1 MLIPITDEVFDR
13 LGGGQDMPYGD
24 KFWFLSGGIRDL
36 AVQLSQTAPVAY
48 IEVDFFGGVGTQ
60 ASIAWREG
68 AVIFGPARHE
78 FERRTERLPRGS
90 WPVNAALAAIGAT
103 AGDSIDEFDALRLGQ
118 QRHTDDWLNPD
129 S

>member
-1 MLIPITDEVFDR
+1 MTHELRALVTRPDAVPAGLNVHVVPRTEEVVLIPITDEVFDR

-78 FERRTERLPRGS
+78 F
-90 WPVNAALAAIGAT
+90 
-103 AGDSIDEFDALRLGQ
+103 
-118 QRHTDDWLNPD
+118 
-129 S
+129 